1 MNKKQLIASE
11 ARAARKAA
19 LAQKALAAK
28 YKASFDR
35 LNAAIAQLY
44 ADTADGDVIT
54 RAQLYQYSRD
64 KNLRDMIA
72 EEFNLLTSASV
83 SEIDST
89 LTDIYTSTLGERL
102 EDLKVPFIGLRE
114 SEMKAILET
123 N

>member
-35 LNAAIAQLY
+35 LNAAIAALY